1 MNDSAS
7 LYGSQPF
14 DIISID
20 CDATLS
26 QVEGVDVLA
35 KKNGVGDQV
44 AELTRTAMRETG
56 LSNGLYQKRLELIKP
71 TRDQLRALGEL
82 YAEEITPDARAVIDL
97 MQSLGKRVYVLSAGL
112 LPAVQLL
119 TDSLGIPR
127 EHVFAVDCYFD
138 EAGHYAGYDESSP
151 LSRRGG
157 KVEILNQVREPGE
170 RVVHIGDG
178 MNDAETQGHVDCFIG
193 FGGGGVHEK
202 IKSMSDTYI
211 TENTFSAFL
220 PYILTEEEKLSFLRR
235 QESS

>member
-1 MNDSAS
+1 MKDSVS
-7 LYGSQPF
+7 LHVGQPF

-35 KKNGVGDQV
+35 QQNNVGDQV
-44 AELTRTAMRETG
+44 AELTHQAMRETG

-71 TRDQLRALGEL
+71 SRDQMCALGEL
-82 YAEEITPDARAVIDL
+82 YAQEITPDAQAVIDVL
-97 MQSLGKRVYVLSAGL
+97 QSLGKRVYVLSAGL
-112 LPAVQLL
+112 LPAVQML

-151 LSRRGG
+151 LVRKGG

-193 FGGGGVHEK
+193 FGGGGVHET
-202 IKSMSDTYI
+202 IKSMSDVYI
-211 TENTFSAFL
+211 TSNTFSAFL
-220 PYILTEEEKLSFLRR
+220 PYILTEEELSPPSR
-235 QESS
+235 

>member
-1 MNDSAS
+1 MNDLAS
-7 LYGSQPF
+7 LPVSQPF
-14 DIISID
+14 DIISFD

-35 KKNGVGDQV
+35 QQNGVGDDV
-44 AELTRTAMRETG
+44 AKLTHAAMRETG

-71 TRDQLRALGEL
+71 SREQLLAVGEL
-82 YAEEITPDARAVIDL
+82 YIQEVTPDAKRVIDQL
-97 MQSLGKRVYVLSAGL
+97 QRLGKRVTVLSAGL
-112 LPAVQLL
+112 LPAVHIL
-119 TDSLGIPR
+119 TDALRIPR

-151 LSRRGG
+151 LARRGG
-157 KVEILNQVREPGE
+157 KVEILNQLRQPGE
-170 RVVHIGDG
+170 RVVHVGDG

-193 FGGGGVHEK
+193 FGGNGVHEK
-202 IKSMSDTYI
+202 IRSMSDVYI
-211 TENTFSAFL
+211 TDNTFSAFL